1 MSAAATSSPA
11 PTRYES
17 VDLMD
22 KNVEEAEVRAGS
34 AHAKYTNTG
43 TQGQRTNDCTM
54 RFSQDTNTNAADCQ
68 MTSPFSTLGVITV
81 HLIVLP
87 DGVFMQFPKAIE
99 VKLGGPW
106 LKANTASKD
115 AAAQELLQMQKDLAK
130 SADMKDFMPPG
141 SRITSTA
148 DEQLDGTPVT
158 RYEITADAA
167 AAAKQAT
174 DSTTQ
179 GEFADLIKAGV
190 ATVQTTVWIDAQN
203 YPRKLHATLPLSKL
217 GKKGVVDEVKEVTFD
232 RWGEPVSIT
241 APPADQVTLFPKK

>member
-1 MSAAATSSPA
+1 MPAAATSSPA

-34 AHAKYTNTG
+34 AHAKYTHTS
-43 TQGQRTNDCTM
+43 TAGQRTNDCTM
-54 RFSQDTNTNAADCQ
+54 RFSQDTNNNAADCQ
-68 MTSPFSTLGVITV
+68 VTSPFSTLGVITV

-87 DGVFMQFPKAIE
+87 DGVFLQFPKAIE
-99 VKLGGPW
+99 AKLGGPW
-106 LKANTASKD
+106 LKANLASNDQTA
-115 AAAQELLQMQKDLAK
+115 QGLLQLQQNLKK
-130 SADMKDFMPPG
+130 SADMKDSMPPG

-158 RYEITADAA
+158 RYEITADIAT
-167 AAAKQAT
+167 AAKQAT
-174 DSTTQ
+174 DPTTQ
-179 GEFADLIKAGV
+179 SQFADLIKAGV
-190 ATVQTTVWIDAQN
+190 ATVQSTVWIDGQN

-217 GKKGVVDEVKEVTFD
+217 GKKGVVDEVNDVVFD
-232 RWGEPVSIT
+232 HWGEPVSIT